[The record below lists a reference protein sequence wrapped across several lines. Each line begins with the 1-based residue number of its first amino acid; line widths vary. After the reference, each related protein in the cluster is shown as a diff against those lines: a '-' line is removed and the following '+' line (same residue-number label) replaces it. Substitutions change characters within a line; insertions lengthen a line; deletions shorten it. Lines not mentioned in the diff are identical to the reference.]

1 MTTWMDSINNGITI
15 AVVYG
20 ILLFIPG
27 LLGSVLLNG
36 GRFNI
41 AKYIL
46 NSLFFGYLCCVF
58 SLVFLPLPA
67 AGTHLTGHRIQLI
80 PGYTLYDLAKNPS
93 VRAVAQI
100 LFNIVMTV
108 PFGAYLKYY
117 WKLDFKKIVLAS
129 FALTLFIEIGQL
141 TGLFFLYSGSY
152 RLCDVDD
159 LICNTL
165 GGALGAWITSKCA
178 FLPDLDLFDRT
189 VLHLHHREGKMTC

>member
-15 AVVYG
+15 AIVYG
-20 ILLFIPG
+20 SLLFIPG
-27 LLGSVLLNG
+27 LLGSILLNG

-41 AKYIL
+41 AKHIL
-46 NSLFFGYLCCVF
+46 NTLFFGYLCCVF
-58 SLVFLPLPA
+58 SLVFLPLPT
-67 AGTHLTGHRIQLI
+67 AGTQLAGHQIQLI
-80 PGYTLYDLAKNPS
+80 PGYSLYDIVRNPS
-93 VRAVAQI
+93 VRAVAQV

-117 WKLDFKKIVLAS
+117 WNMDFKKIVFAS
-129 FALTLFIEIGQL
+129 FALTLFIEIGQF

-178 FLPDLDLFDRT
+178 FLPDLNLFDRM
-189 VLHLHHREGKMTC
+189 VLRFRHNL